1 MLWFTHQETW
11 AMGQMERVLR
21 HLVLK
26 QLIPWTTMKRE
37 FPEGAMPKLGK
48 PTEDAA

>member
-1 MLWFTHQETW
+1 MR
-11 AMGQMERVLR
+11 QMERVLR
-21 HLVLK
+21 QLVLK
-26 QLIPWTTMKRE
+26 QLIPQTTLKRE

>member
-1 MLWFTHQETW
+1 
-11 AMGQMERVLR
+11 MGQMERVLR

-48 PTEDAA
+48 PTEDTA